1 MGMWWQRTMD
11 RRLADRKEKLN
22 GIKVVLFNNQQYENK
37 KD

>member
-1 MGMWWQRTMD
+1 MD

-22 GIKVVLFNNQQYENK
+22 SIEVVLFTNIQYENK

>member
-1 MGMWWQRTMD
+1 MD

-22 GIKVVLFNNQQYENK
+22 SVKVVLFNNIQYENK

>member
-1 MGMWWQRTMD
+1 MD

-22 GIKVVLFNNQQYENK
+22 SIKVVLFNNIQYENK

>member
-1 MGMWWQRTMD
+1 MD

-22 GIKVVLFNNQQYENK
+22 SIKVVLFNNQQYENK